1 MARRS
6 FFPWDG
12 SAGPGEDPAT
22 VLAAPVRHR
31 GTIPGTPLEDSLA
44 TPYLKSNALS
54 AWEHD
59 LHPIPPC
66 LPHITP

>member
-12 SAGPGEDPAT
+12 SAGHEEDPGT

-44 TPYLKSNALS
+44 TPYLKVTPS
-54 AWEHD
+54 
-59 LHPIPPC
+59 LHGSMTS
-66 LPHITP
+66 TPFRPASPT